1 MDFCHN
7 FSAPPETI
15 EFFDEGAVGPDFP
28 SGSVD
33 MELKKGEELTYNVT
47 CKASNSR
54 PAPAITW
61 YMGDDEVLTYDT
73 ICINSL
79 QMHLYILFR
88 GRALSKHACRGR
100 MIT

>member
-1 MDFCHN
+1 MKFCHN

-33 MELKKGEELTYNVT
+33 MELKKGEEQTYNVT

-54 PAPAITW
+54 PAPEITW
-61 YMGDDEVLTYDT
+61 YMGDDEVLLMIQHVSTLYK
-73 ICINSL
+73 CI
-79 QMHLYILFR
+79 
-88 GRALSKHACRGR
+88 SKSCLGAC
-100 MIT
+100 IK